1 MGLEVKLSIEL
12 ERIFF
17 EDLSKHL
24 SHIMFRT
31 RRVVEIFGIRSANRF
46 NILVLWYYLWLLPR
60 KIEKIQYTLLSEKN
74 IDNAGPCR

>member
-1 MGLEVKLSIEL
+1 MGLEVELSIEL

-46 NILVLWYYLWLLPR
+46 QYPRFVVLTCKKTCDVVSWV
-60 KIEKIQYTLLSEKN
+60 TS
-74 IDNAGPCR
+74 

>member
-1 MGLEVKLSIEL
+1 MGLEVELSIEL

-31 RRVVEIFGIRSANRF
+31 RRVVEIFGIALQTVSISSF
-46 NILVLWYYLWLLPR
+46 CGTDL
-60 KIEKIQYTLLSEKN
+60 
-74 IDNAGPCR
+74 